1 MLLRILWTIRVTA
14 ATAERSFSNLKILK
28 YYLRSNTSQDRLVG
42 LATLSIEKEIAEELD
57 MDELIQSF
65 ASLKARKVN
74 FK

>member
-1 MLLRILWTIRVTA
+1 MTLPVTA
-14 ATAERSFSNLKILK
+14 ATAERSFSKLKILK
-28 YYLRSNTSQDRLVG
+28 NYLRTNISQDQLVG
-42 LATLSIEKEIAEELD
+42 LATLSIESEIAEELD

>member
-1 MLLRILWTIRVTA
+1 MTLPVTA
-14 ATAERSFSNLKILK
+14 ATAERSFSKLKILK
-28 YYLRSNTSQDRLVG
+28 NYLRSNMSQDQLVG
-42 LATLSIEKEIAEELD
+42 LATLSIESEIAEDLD